1 MKTVEIGGNEYSI
14 AKLNAFQQLHLARKL
29 APLLTTFG
37 VALEKRKMSGD
48 ETAFLEM
55 ISGNFADALATM
67 REEDV
72 DFIIHTSLSVCARKQ
87 VVGVAAPVFS
97 PVVIKGSKELMFQDM
112 DLAVL
117 VQLTLEVIEENLGSF
132 FTIAQPSSPSV
143 SS

>member
-1 MKTVEIGGNEYSI
+1 
-14 AKLNAFQQLHLARKL
+14 
-29 APLLTTFG
+29 
-37 VALEKRKMSGD
+37 MSGD